1 MDSLYPKI
9 TNGRRQKETV
19 PVLNEVKE
27 GSSVAC
33 WIQVLQKRQEGT
45 VQVLNKAKEAMWE
58 PQLSPGSPHVLP
70 AASLSS
76 YSCFCFILLL
86 SCYCYC
92 HQGCHTC
99 HFIVV
104 VVVIYICCYIYLTRH
119 QSDQLARQGSVCGSS
134 THVSHHCVC
143 LLPPCRC
150 HDLCLFEQTKS
161 NHASHHPVCPP

>member
-1 MDSLYPKI
+1 M
-9 TNGRRQKETV
+9 Q
-19 PVLNEVKE
+19 VLNE
-27 GSSVAC
+27 
-33 WIQVLQKRQEGT
+33 
-45 VQVLNKAKEAMWE
+45 AKEAMRE

-76 YSCFCFILLL
+76 LSSSSCFCFILLL

-143 LLPPCRC
+143 LLPPCLC
-150 HDLCLFEQTKS
+150 LDLCLSKPNQTTPLIIPS
-161 NHASHHPVCPP
+161 AHHSLLPSCLQSCHLYSHHPAMLHSRRMTIQYPPPTT